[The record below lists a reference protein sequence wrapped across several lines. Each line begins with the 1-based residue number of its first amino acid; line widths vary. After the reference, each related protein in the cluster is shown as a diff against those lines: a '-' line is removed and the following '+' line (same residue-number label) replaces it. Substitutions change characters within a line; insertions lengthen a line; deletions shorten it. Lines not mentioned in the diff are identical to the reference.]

1 LNTNNLGVMSEID
14 RHNYTGWH
22 LCYLIISDFI
32 QQALRF
38 LTSEGKDNENEIEP
52 QVFFVKVYL
61 TGVFLE
67 K

>member
-1 LNTNNLGVMSEID
+1 MNTKNLGVMSEID
-14 RHNYTGWH
+14 RHNYTGCH

-52 QVFFVKVYL
+52 QVFL
-61 TGVFLE
+61 LSRSI
-67 K
+67 